1 MVKHLRNVDHKL
13 SVCSPMY
20 IYSGLTKKEQM
31 DKLDEIDHP
40 IAFIPKAMIDDKELA
55 GLLARLAFRGLPI
68 LPKARQWQEFQKVC
82 IKAYSCGY
90 SSGFTPDSHVS
101 PCWHWP
107 TLEPFPEAKLWII
120 YHRLHR

>member
-1 MVKHLRNVDHKL
+1 MFPDV
-13 SVCSPMY
+13 Y
-20 IYSGLTKKEQM
+20 TGLTKKEQM
-31 DKLDEIDHP
+31 DKPDEFDHP

-55 GLLARLAFRGLPI
+55 GLLARLASWGLPI

-107 TLEPFPEAKLWII
+107 TLEPFPVPKVKNKS
-120 YHRLHR
+120 YRLRRQIQISKKILAEF